1 VFENLVDLEL
11 VPGADRLPRRAVII
25 PELALLLLAPL
36 PVLFLRLFEAGAV
49 DREIVPDRLRPC
61 AVLLSLAI
69 AAFTAGLLWCF
80 GWGVLGGG
88 SSP

>member
-11 VPGADRLPRRAVII
+11 VPGTDRLPRRAVII

-61 AVLLSLAI
+61 LCGFVVIGI

-80 GWGVLGGG
+80 GWGV